1 MRSKK
6 IMWQLFLSYLMV
18 IGLPLI
24 VITWYASSS
33 FDEFYMKGT
42 VEDLKSRAYLIG
54 SQVEEYMTRSSTD
67 GIDSL
72 CKLLSHQVNTR
83 FTVIS
88 PSGKVLGDSEKKPDS
103 MENHANRSE
112 VIAAFSGKVGV
123 SKRYS
128 FTMKSEMIYT
138 AVPVH
143 VSGRIAA
150 VVRTALPKKIID
162 DAIYR
167 LYARV
172 ALAVIITAILAALTS
187 YLVSRKLSLLIK
199 DMRNGAQR
207 FAAGDFSGKLLLSG
221 YEETDQLAAALNEMA
236 SNLGDMITQIT
247 SQRNKLDA
255 ILSSM
260 NEGVVAIDS
269 GERIIIVNRAA
280 AFLFGIE
287 EKNATGKWIGEV
299 LRNSGIHDFL
309 LKVLHT
315 DKPEE
320 SEIMLLSAT
329 GERNGN
335 REIYLQLH
343 GSALKNASLD
353 SVGAIMVVN
362 DITQIKKTDMI
373 RKDFVANVS
382 HELRTPLT
390 SIKGFVETLLSGA
403 MNNPEEAKRFL
414 GILSNQAD
422 RLNTIVEDLLVLS
435 KIEFDVG
442 KNAMDFT
449 EGSVN
454 HVLDSAIEACI
465 LNATRKNITIERC
478 YENPIIARME
488 PNLLEQAV
496 VNLVDNAINYSEN
509 GRHIWINAV
518 ISEDGKETI
527 ISVKDEGFGIA
538 REHLDRLFERFYR
551 VDKARSRKLGGTGL
565 GLSIVKHIALA
576 HGGRVEVESA
586 PGKGSVFFI
595 YLPRV

>member
-1 MRSKK
+1 
-6 IMWQLFLSYLMV
+6 
-18 IGLPLI
+18 
-24 VITWYASSS
+24 
-33 FDEFYMKGT
+33 
-42 VEDLKSRAYLIG
+42 
-54 SQVEEYMTRSSTD
+54 
-67 GIDSL
+67 
-72 CKLLSHQVNTR
+72 
-83 FTVIS
+83 
-88 PSGKVLGDSEKKPDS
+88 
-103 MENHANRSE
+103 
-112 VIAAFSGKVGV
+112 
-123 SKRYS
+123 
-128 FTMKSEMIYT
+128 
-138 AVPVH
+138 
-143 VSGRIAA
+143 
-150 VVRTALPKKIID
+150 
-162 DAIYR
+162 
-167 LYARV
+167 
-172 ALAVIITAILAALTS
+172 
-187 YLVSRKLSLLIK
+187 
-199 DMRNGAQR
+199 
-207 FAAGDFSGKLLLSG
+207 
-221 YEETDQLAAALNEMA
+221 
-236 SNLGDMITQIT
+236 
-247 SQRNKLDA
+247 
-255 ILSSM
+255 
-260 NEGVVAIDS
+260 
-269 GERIIIVNRAA
+269 
-280 AFLFGIE
+280 
-287 EKNATGKWIGEV
+287 
-299 LRNSGIHDFL
+299 
-309 LKVLHT
+309 
-315 DKPEE
+315 
-320 SEIMLLSAT
+320 
-329 GERNGN
+329 
-335 REIYLQLH
+335 
-343 GSALKNASLD
+343 
-353 SVGAIMVVN
+353 
-362 DITQIKKTDMI
+362 
-373 RKDFVANVS
+373 
-382 HELRTPLT
+382 
-390 SIKGFVETLLSGA
+390 